1 MERKPRKPF
10 VLIVEDDLDIAA
22 YFQSVM
28 DMAGYRTDV
37 AVNGHQALEILFTT
51 PPDIILLDLS
61 LPGLNG
67 SDILL
72 ILHSDRR
79 FANIRTVVI
88 TGYSQMAN
96 ELPLEPDLIL
106 EKPVSP
112 AQLTELVKRLCQDY
126 VSVEMPIYLD
136 DVSR

>member
-1 MERKPRKPF
+1 
-10 VLIVEDDLDIAA
+10 
-22 YFQSVM
+22 M

>member
-51 PPDIILLDLS
+51 PPDIILLDITMPEIDGGDVVSQLRADPALKNAPVLFLTATVS
-61 LPGLNG
+61 KSEVSSHNG
-67 SDILL
+67 RIGGEFFL
-72 ILHSDRR
+72 
-79 FANIRTVVI
+79 A
-88 TGYSQMAN
+88 
-96 ELPLEPDLIL
+96 
-106 EKPVSP
+106 KPVS
-112 AQLTELVKRLCQDY
+112 AEVLIRSIEEHLV
-126 VSVEMPIYLD
+126 PIE
-136 DVSR
+136 SGKA